1 MAGEEDAVGGSMK
14 RLDSVVDLVEIA
26 GTLKASTVLI
36 AGGHRNEDLRL
47 VESARDHGIIDRII
61 LVGRGDLVTSA
72 VREVGID
79 IAGEDIVSAD
89 TDEEIAS
96 RTVQLIQSGSIDVV
110 LKGGISTPIINR
122 HIIKLAVRPTVSLAT
137 IVEASPVAEGRPLI
151 ITDAGVTTIC
161 NFGRMVNLIENAVE
175 VARVV
180 MGLERPRVA
189 VLSANEK
196 QIPSL
201 PSTWIGRSLAQRS
214 WTHALVSG
222 PLSFDLATD
231 PESVSVKGLPDIP
244 HARDVAGK
252 ADILVCPGIDAANIL
267 YKTFTA
273 MTKFGQASMAGVT
286 VGFPVPYIILSRAD
300 PLETR
305 LLSIALCS
313 IYAQRKVDRG
323 EHQEAE
329 GSKVR
334 EHTHVGEVAP
344 VKSRSD
350 GEYADSRGEAEGMT
364 LNGHKKNR
372 ILVINPGST
381 SIKLAL
387 YTGKTP
393 SHDLEIPR
401 SPPRLSSREAVL
413 EECGA
418 VVDLVLETLAGW
430 SAGVDAIAARGGF
443 IRRPA
448 GKLSSGTYIVAECKK
463 GGIEVERNLVEAII
477 ENPEMEHASNLGIP
491 VASELAQ
498 RLKVPAY
505 VVDPVIVDEFRPEA
519 ELSGYA
525 PIRRVSIGHAL
536 SVHAAAREAAQQI
549 GRPLQDVNLVVAH
562 LGGGITVAAVRGGR
576 VVDSNIAL
584 LGEGPFTPQRAG
596 TLPLSGI
603 IDLCY
608 SGRFSREELSE
619 ELSTRGGIF
628 SYLGE
633 YRMEALQDRVRAG
646 DEQVKLVIDAMV
658 YRIAREIGSMYMA
671 LECDVEAVV
680 LTGGLTR
687 SPLVRLPLRKRVAR
701 LAPVFVFEGSLE
713 MEALAR
719 GVSEVLLGRMKPQR
733 FPLEG
738 A

>member
-1 MAGEEDAVGGSMK
+1 MVM
-14 RLDSVVDLVEIA
+14 
-26 GTLKASTVLI
+26 
-36 AGGHRNEDLRL
+36 
-47 VESARDHGIIDRII
+47 
-61 LVGRGDLVTSA
+61 
-72 VREVGID
+72 GID
-79 IAGEDIVSAD
+79 
-89 TDEEIAS
+89 
-96 RTVQLIQSGSIDVV
+96 
-110 LKGGISTPIINR
+110 
-122 HIIKLAVRPTVSLAT
+122 
-137 IVEASPVAEGRPLI
+137 
-151 ITDAGVTTIC
+151 
-161 NFGRMVNLIENAVE
+161 
-175 VARVV
+175 
-180 MGLERPRVA
+180 RPRVA

-214 WTHALVSG
+214 WPHALVSG

-244 HARDVAGK
+244 NARDVAGK
-252 ADILVCPGIDAANIL
+252 ADILVCPSIDAANIL

-323 EHQEAE
+323 DHREAAE
-329 GSKVR
+329 TEVR
-334 EHTHVGEVAP
+334 ERTYGGEGAP
-344 VKSRSD
+344 VRSRVD
-350 GEYADSRGEAEGMT
+350 GRHADSREYAEGMIRT
-364 LNGHKKNR
+364 GHAMDR

-381 SIKLAL
+381 SLKLAL
-387 YTGKTP
+387 YSGQTP
-393 SHDLEIPR
+393 SHDVEIER
-401 SPPRLSSREAVL
+401 NTPRLNSREAML

-418 VVDLVLETLAGW
+418 VVELVLETLAGW
-430 SAGVDAIAARGGF
+430 NAGVDAIAARGGF
-443 IRRPA
+443 VRRPA
-448 GKLSSGTYIVAECKK
+448 GKLSSGTYVVAER
-463 GGIEVERNLVEAII
+463 GRSGIEVDRNLVDAII

-498 RLKVPAY
+498 KLQVPAY
-505 VVDPVIVDEFRPEA
+505 VVDPVIVDEFRPVA

-525 PIRRVSIGHAL
+525 PIQRVSIGHAL
-536 SVHAAAREAAQQI
+536 SVHAAARKAAQQI

-576 VVDSNIAL
+576 VVDSNMAL
-584 LGEGPFTPQRAG
+584 LGDGPFTPQRAG

-603 IDLCY
+603 VDLCY
-608 SGRFSREELSE
+608 SGRFGREELVE
-619 ELSTRGGIF
+619 ELSKRGGIY

-633 YRMEALQDRVRAG
+633 HRMEALQDRVEAG
-646 DEQVKLVIDAMV
+646 DEQAKLVIDAMV
-658 YRIAREIGSMYMA
+658 YRIAGEIGSMYMA
-671 LECDVEAVV
+671 LECNVEALV
-680 LTGGLTR
+680 LTGGLMR
-687 SPLVRLPLRKRVAR
+687 SPLVRLPLRKRGAR

-719 GVSEVLLGRMKPQR
+719 GVSEVLLGRTDPRR
-733 FPLEG
+733 FPGEG